1 MGNQALPKR
10 ISKLED
16 IAIRTIQKD
25 TEREKI
31 VYENWA
37 EHQWAMGHLQAA
49 WYMYDRWHRIGRG
62 RGGEMTEKKIWK
74 NPGYFPNLV
83 KATKPG
89 NPINVKQKK
98 CEEKHPQN

>member
-1 MGNQALPKR
+1 MKTGQSTSELWDTFKQP
-10 ISKLED
+10 D
-16 IAIRTIQKD
+16 TCTIDGIELGGGGGGRWQK
-25 TEREKI
+25 
-31 VYENWA
+31 
-37 EHQWAMGHLQAA
+37 
-49 WYMYDRWHRIGRG
+49 
-62 RGGEMTEKKIWK
+62 KKIWK